1 MRNSKEIN
9 PNIGAL
15 SERFLKISIATKV
28 RGKIPIIEA
37 IKINSSWRLVKI
49 RAVKKAEIP
58 PLILVNLFLFTDQ
71 FAWLENPIKKA
82 VITMEM
88 LSNASIAKRIPGLRF
103 DGPPTLICIKSQ
115 KNSLIGLKKE
125 G

>member
-1 MRNSKEIN
+1 
-9 PNIGAL
+9 
-15 SERFLKISIATKV
+15 
-28 RGKIPIIEA
+28 
-37 IKINSSWRLVKI
+37 
-49 RAVKKAEIP
+49 
-58 PLILVNLFLFTDQ
+58 
-71 FAWLENPIKKA
+71 
-82 VITMEM
+82 MEM

>member
-28 RGKIPIIEA
+28 RGKIPISEA

-49 RAVKKAEIP
+49 RAVKKAEIATYFGEYFLVHWP
-58 PLILVNLFLFTDQ
+58 ICLIRESN
-71 FAWLENPIKKA
+71 KKG
-82 VITMEM
+82 
-88 LSNASIAKRIPGLRF
+88 SYNDGNA
-103 DGPPTLICIKSQ
+103 
-115 KNSLIGLKKE
+115 
-125 G
+125 